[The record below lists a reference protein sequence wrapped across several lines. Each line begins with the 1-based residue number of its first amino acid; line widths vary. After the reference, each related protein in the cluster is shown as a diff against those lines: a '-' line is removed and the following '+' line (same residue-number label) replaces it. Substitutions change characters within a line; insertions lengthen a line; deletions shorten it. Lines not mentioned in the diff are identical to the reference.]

1 MAVAWP
7 ISGDRQL
14 LQLLRISHSLMFVSS
29 TITSFY
35 VRCGLLVMTDIE
47 DATLTATLLREFP
60 SLICNPLQSYK
71 KNTNIPLNKTR
82 YFTTDNKRLCSWLAM
97 FFLLNVFL
105 QHLILVSVVCVGS
118 SVSGVA
124 CGQLWWLRL
133 QIKSGAR
140 WQVLIYSL
148 IRLLWQPGAFP
159 QSFIEWNCFPWKHAK
174 GD

>member
-1 MAVAWP
+1 
-7 ISGDRQL
+7 
-14 LQLLRISHSLMFVSS
+14 
-29 TITSFY
+29 
-35 VRCGLLVMTDIE
+35 
-47 DATLTATLLREFP
+47 
-60 SLICNPLQSYK
+60 
-71 KNTNIPLNKTR
+71 
-82 YFTTDNKRLCSWLAM
+82 M

-105 QHLILVSVVCVGS
+105 QHLILVSVVCVGN

-159 QSFIEWNCFPWKHAK
+159 QSLSNETAFPANMQKEINQEFRPCHDECSTLGNPKKVFPNLVNTLDVRPIYPHISHVMRCKFPVISIMICMMDPRFAPDCSYLFHHNWI
-174 GD
+174 GISVNT

>member
-1 MAVAWP
+1 
-7 ISGDRQL
+7 
-14 LQLLRISHSLMFVSS
+14 
-29 TITSFY
+29 
-35 VRCGLLVMTDIE
+35 MTDIE

-124 CGQLWWLRL
+124 CGQL
-133 QIKSGAR
+133 
-140 WQVLIYSL
+140 
-148 IRLLWQPGAFP
+148 
-159 QSFIEWNCFPWKHAK
+159 
-174 GD
+174 